1 MENQNIDL
9 KYLRNHHRQNM
20 ERDRE
25 YANIVN
31 TLHKKCPIIT
41 RKKLLDENKDAL
53 IACYRYQKQYGNPS
67 DMNALMVL
75 VDDYIMLRELFD
87 RAFTVKD
94 YFKLNELSPSGSLD
108 VILYSGNKKL
118 SPKKVEFIY
127 DYVRQNRIPR
137 IGQRTEQKNVKEN
150 EIKKVKNSEIEKW
163 LLYNLPYIG
172 RFLFWII
179 KSRDLIR
186 A

>member
-41 RKKLLDENKDAL
+41 RKQLLDENKDAL

-150 EIKKVKNSEIEKW
+150 EIKEVKHSEIEK
-163 LLYNLPYIG
+163 
-172 RFLFWII
+172 
-179 KSRDLIR
+179 
-186 A
+186 

>member
-9 KYLRNHHRQNM
+9 KYLRNHRKQNM
-20 ERDRE
+20 EKDRE
-25 YANIVN
+25 YTKIVN
-31 TLHKKCPIIT
+31 ALHKKCSIIA

-87 RAFTVKD
+87 REFTVKD

-108 VILYSGNKKL
+108 VILYSGSKKL

-127 DYVRQNRIPR
+127 DYVKQNQIPR
-137 IGQRTEQKNVKEN
+137 IGQKSIKEN
-150 EIKKVKNSEIEKW
+150 EIKQVKSSEIEK
-163 LLYNLPYIG
+163 
-172 RFLFWII
+172 
-179 KSRDLIR
+179 
-186 A
+186 